1 MPITGLLV
9 PVLTLIS
16 AHSLFR
22 MIGMPNSIH
31 LICAFFLLCCVN
43 VHFPKMCN
51 SQVVYMIRICLAS
64 LFCYS
69 LRVYLYSSIGFVFSD
84 LVTVVIGASSVSGSG
99 GKIIPHSSPATSSSE
114 DSFGIQVLSEP
125 WPVIHNETLESSMR
139 NRIRVLENTDC
150 IFLLDKEKGEYW
162 AEVKRNLDS
171 CPSQQE
177 YNRVIEFESR
187 DLQIRELRHKIN
199 VYQSF
204 NSYCEIIQPWRIG
217 PFTIRIQ
224 LLLIC

>member
-9 PVLTLIS
+9 PVL
-16 AHSLFR
+16 
-22 MIGMPNSIH
+22 P
-31 LICAFFLLCCVN
+31 
-43 VHFPKMCN
+43 
-51 SQVVYMIRICLAS
+51 VVYMIRICLAS

-162 AEVKRNLDS
+162 EEVKRNLDS

-187 DLQIRELRHKIN
+187 DLQIRELRHNKCLSIF
-199 VYQSF
+199 Q
-204 NSYCEIIQPWRIG
+204 
-217 PFTIRIQ
+217 Q
-224 LLLIC
+224 LLRDNPTLADRAIYNPQSAFVDLLDDNRTEIDEQVGSPLERDRREPQNQVD